1 MGVIKGVAR
10 EAALFLVLCYNNGYG
25 YFVCFGENLMELWV
39 VLAIV
44 AAVLMA
50 LGVFFDNYITDV
62 FFKGKLPQSR
72 KVFSG
77 PGYLIAALMV
87 ALVFGLQAI
96 TVGGALWLV
105 AAGAIFGLSLI
116 PYYIALAKDESTDV
130 AIVEQLSPIF
140 YLGWGW
146 WLLHSEVSVLHLVA
160 IAILMAAPALII
172 LSSHKRSQ
180 KTRLKMVG
188 LMLIKVAMGT
198 LANTLIVEVAPEIDF
213 ITMMFYVALAVWFKA
228 WRKRFKYVMRRG
240 GLKAW
245 IAIVT
250 DFVVWLGHEFVNY
263 SALIIAPAMAMA
275 SAITKTLMPISVFL
289 LGVVFTILWPSFGRE
304 KLDRKTVLVHLVAT
318 VLAVVGIILMQ
329 TA

>member
-1 MGVIKGVAR
+1 
-10 EAALFLVLCYNNGYG
+10 
-25 YFVCFGENLMELWV
+25 
-39 VLAIV
+39 
-44 AAVLMA
+44 
-50 LGVFFDNYITDV
+50 
-62 FFKGKLPQSR
+62 
-72 KVFSG
+72 
-77 PGYLIAALMV
+77 
-87 ALVFGLQAI
+87 
-96 TVGGALWLV
+96 
-105 AAGAIFGLSLI
+105 
-116 PYYIALAKDESTDV
+116 
-130 AIVEQLSPIF
+130 
-140 YLGWGW
+140 
-146 WLLHSEVSVLHLVA
+146 
-160 IAILMAAPALII
+160 
-172 LSSHKRSQ
+172 
-180 KTRLKMVG
+180 MVG

-213 ITMMFYVALAVWFKA
+213 ITMMFYVMIGRGLVDVALAVWFKA